1 MPRNVRNYWI
11 EADIDGRRN
20 ALAGGPVRKDGG
32 FDLTIKM
39 REHGWIKDAVA
50 ITGRVDKDG
59 NLVLSIALESATT
72 DAIVNGGRHKYY
84 TIKTER

>member
-11 EADIDGRRN
+11 EAEVDGLKTPI
-20 ALAGGPVRKDGG
+20 ATGPRSRIGG